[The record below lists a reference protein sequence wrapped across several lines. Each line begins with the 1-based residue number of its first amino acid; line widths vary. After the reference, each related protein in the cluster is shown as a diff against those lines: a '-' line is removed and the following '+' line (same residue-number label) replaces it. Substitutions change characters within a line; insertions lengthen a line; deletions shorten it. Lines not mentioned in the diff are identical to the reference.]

1 MVTALLY
8 KTYVRTAVRQ
18 LRSQT
23 SDLLCCTHTHPHLNF
38 TGAKLCIHEN
48 RQTDVSS
55 YLCGHDKEVLFPFV
69 GCSVYPYPYF
79 YLPSSKSVLYHGGIY
94 TFMCCNTKKV
104 GKIRKKN
111 KVSHSVYCPPPP
123 ATPPIYV
130 NTTQH

>member
-104 GKIRKKN
+104 GKIRKK
-111 KVSHSVYCPPPP
+111 KTRLVIRYTAPLHLRHPLFM
-123 ATPPIYV
+123 
-130 NTTQH
+130 